1 MLATQEIIA
10 LREEIAAEAKRQ
22 FQAQQE
28 VLLALDDRILNALA
42 SLQAANTEQ
51 VTAGADG
58 TGLQIATN
66 ADWANLT
73 NKPLWAD
80 LPNERAIN
88 NAGPGNPITLTQAN
102 VNEGHWHYVNTTSSA
117 VTITLPNGLKVVS
130 GEGRIRCLATFWC
143 VSYSN
148 PVSFVIGSDYTDS
161 TNGGTITAAS
171 QVYSLTASQDVGQA
185 LPNIKIV
192 PGVFA

>member
-1 MLATQEIIA
+1 MRINDNLIA
-10 LREEIAAEAKRQ
+10 IRAQIAALDRR
-22 FQAQQE
+22 
-28 VLLALDDRILNALA
+28 VL
-42 SLQAANTEQ
+42 
-51 VTAGADG
+51 TAMETIEESPKDG
-58 TGLQIATN
+58 VPS
-66 ADWANLT
+66 ANLT

-80 LPNERAIN
+80 LPNERVIN
-88 NAGPGNPITLTQAN
+88 NAGPGNPITLTQTN
-102 VNEGHWHYVNTTSSA
+102 VNEGHWHYVNTASSA

-192 PGVFA
+192 PGAFAS